1 MFTDQYPTMSHPSI
15 SPRSQQREAQRVN
28 LATVFTDAL
37 LALIKLVVGSLTFSN
52 ALIADGIHSLAD
64 LLTDIIV
71 MGATHFGRRAPDH
84 DHPYGHGRIET
95 MASLW
100 LGVVLSVVAGAI
112 IWESVQQLWLGESAH
127 YASIWAVAAT
137 IVALV
142 AKEALFHWTMRI
154 AKRQQSPLLEASAW
168 HSRSDSLSSLIVL
181 VGLVGTWF
189 GLFWLDS
196 VAALLVALL
205 VAKIGFDTL
214 WQAGRELIDTG
225 LPEDQLAELRACANN
240 IPDLKGLH
248 DLRAR
253 RIGGDIS
260 LDVHLQVESD
270 ISVTEAHEIGMAFT
284 ARLRQQRDC
293 LRDIT
298 FHIDYEND
306 AAEEWGVTTR
316 LMPLR
321 SEITALLDHCWKE
334 LPCWREHIHLGLQ
347 YRRLPGEPTR
357 RIDLDIYLPEETP
370 ATPSDT
376 LRTLAGSPSWLGDI
390 RLWHA
395 NDQTQ

>member
-1 MFTDQYPTMSHPSI
+1 MPYS
-15 SPRSQQREAQRVN
+15 SPAHDSQQQEAQRVN
-28 LATVFTDAL
+28 LATVVTDAL
-37 LALIKLVVGSLTFSN
+37 LAVMKLVVGSLTFSN

-71 MGATHFGRRAPDH
+71 MGATHFGRRAPDD

-100 LGVVLSVVAGAI
+100 LGVVLCVVAGAM
-112 IWESVQQLWLGESAH
+112 IWESAQRLWMGESVH
-127 YASIWAVAAT
+127 FASLWAVAAT
-137 IVALV
+137 LIALL

-181 VGLVGTWF
+181 VGLIGTWF
-189 GLFWLDS
+189 GWFWLDS
-196 VAALLVALL
+196 LAALLVALL

-225 LPEDQLAELRACANN
+225 LPEEQLAELRGCAND
-240 IPDLKGLH
+240 IPDLKDLH

-260 LDVHLQVESD
+260 LDVHLQVESN

-284 ARLRQQRDC
+284 SRLRQQRDS

-306 AAEEWGVTTR
+306 AEEEWGVTTQ

-321 SEITALLDHCWKE
+321 NEITELLNRCWE
-334 LPCWREHIHLGLQ
+334 GLPCWQEHIHLGLQ
-347 YRRLPGEPTR
+347 YRRLR
-357 RIDLDIYLPEETP
+357 DKSARCIDLDIYLPPQTP
-370 ATPSDT
+370 EVPPAT
-376 LRTLAGSPSWLGDI
+376 LRTLANNPPWLGDI

-395 NDQTQ
+395 SSQTQ